1 MSREPFLVC
10 LALITSLGGDA
21 NELRSVAV
29 QGRVQT
35 PSPPPARRSSR
46 KPEVLGVLIKEALSA
61 DNFRGLPPELGGQ
74 NPDELIAAFRPIRC
88 APDPENHPAPSGSR
102 GQSVGT
108 HCSAAE
114 ASKPFLRAGTMQ
126 HHRSASGSSLKVLSQ
141 HGALGR
147 WQVSPQ
153 FLAPSESAPQ
163 HSPPDQPEPLHLHS
177 LDLSDGALAEAAKS
191 RTEHHRAPSVARAT
205 AAASARFRT
214 EAQPEPQACGLSRSP
229 PHHSSGS
236 LQLEGVWPGLGQ
248 LGPALEGRWG
258 ATGAA

>member
-1 MSREPFLVC
+1 MPTNC
-10 LALITSLGGDA
+10 
-21 NELRSVAV
+21 
-29 QGRVQT
+29 
-35 PSPPPARRSSR
+35 
-46 KPEVLGVLIKEALSA
+46 ALSLSRA
-61 DNFRGLPPELGGQ
+61 ESRHRRHHQLEGHHANQRFWESSSKKLCLQITFEVCHSELGGQ

-258 ATGAA
+258 ATGAAWCHPG